1 MKCSECGSL
10 NRVEN
15 TVIGEI
21 CCADCGLVLSWNPI
35 EEYSIVKSLNE
46 DEKKPHGAFRKVHFT
61 NENLGSNI
69 FPTDKKSRRLAYT
82 QYTQSDKYRGGVTPQ
97 DKHFIVCCKQII
109 YQYGLPDTHG
119 EILAQCKSTK
129 KRLAEKGL
137 LRGYST
143 EVRANVIS
151 YLHLKEH
158 SSIRRHST
166 ITGES
171 VKRLGRLSR
180 KFAKHMHT
188 RQLIGVRSPSE
199 MISTVLTNLETNGIE
214 FTNEFRNKCYILS
227 EYIAKSLDEMD
238 KPYKNSTNATVV
250 WLVGLM
256 ENEKIKQQDITDVSE
271 VTVQTIRSTLRNI
284 IYPMFKVDKKTL
296 EQLSVDEFVNGIR
309 KEK

>member
-10 NRVEN
+10 NREEN
-15 TVIGEI
+15 TNIGEI

-35 EEYSIVKSLNE
+35 EEYSIVKASE
-46 DEKKPHGAFRKVHFT
+46 DEKPFNGAFRKVHFT
-61 NENLGSNI
+61 NEKLGSRI
-69 FPTDKKSRRLAYT
+69 FPTERNSRRLAKT
-82 QYTQSDKYRGGVTPQ
+82 QYFQSDKYRGGVTPQ

-109 YQYGLPDTHG
+109 YQYGLPDTNG
-119 EILAQCKSTK
+119 EILAQVKSTK
-129 KRLAEKGL
+129 KRLAEKGI

-151 YLHLKEH
+151 YLHLKNH
-158 SSIRRHST
+158 TSIRRHST

-188 RQLIGVRSPSE
+188 RQLIGVRSPTD
-199 MISTVLTNLETNGIE
+199 MVSTVLTNLETNGIE
-214 FTNEFRNKCYILS
+214 FTSEFRAKCYVLA

-250 WLVGLM
+250 WLVGFM
-256 ENEKIKQQDITDVSE
+256 EKEKIRQQDITDVSE
-271 VTVQTIRSTLRNI
+271 VTVQTIRSTLRKI
-284 IYPMFKVDKKTL
+284 IYPMFNVDKVTL

>member
-15 TVIGEI
+15 DTIGEI

-35 EEYSIVKSLNE
+35 EEYSFVKVSE
-46 DEKKPHGAFRKVHFT
+46 DDKQPHGAFRKVHFT
-61 NENLGSNI
+61 NESLGSNI

-82 QYTQSDKYRGGVTPQ
+82 QYTQSDKYRGGVTTQ

-119 EILAQCKSTK
+119 EILGQCKSTK
-129 KRLAEKGL
+129 KRLAEKGI

-143 EVRANVIS
+143 ELRANVIS

-158 SSIRRHST
+158 TSIRRHST

-171 VKRLGRLSR
+171 PKRLGRLSR

-188 RQLIGVRSPSE
+188 RQLIGVRNPSD

-214 FTNEFRNKCYILS
+214 FTNEFRAKCYVLA
-227 EYIAKSLDEMD
+227 EYIAKSLDAID
-238 KPYKNSTNATVV
+238 KPYKNSTNATVI

-256 ENEKIKQQDITDVSE
+256 ENEKIRQQDITDVSE